1 VGEAGEPTPRPN
13 PANRNTG
20 IHKYH
25 QVPLEGKRKLVDFVN
40 NKYKRVL
47 LIAEEAYTLSRYGD
61 VECSVEDSKEVVN
74 VASQLIELL
83 EEVSRIVKLG

>member
-1 VGEAGEPTPRPN
+1 VTSSHINLYENQNSYRG
-13 PANRNTG
+13 
-20 IHKYH
+20 
-25 QVPLEGKRKLVDFVN
+25 
-40 NKYKRVL
+40 
-47 LIAEEAYTLSRYGD
+47 AYTLSRYGD